1 MTDRALVARLIA
13 RLTDPADHA
22 SAADT
27 PIDLSALDA
36 RALGTVWPALR
47 RVEYEILVRDE
58 AFDDPRAGF
67 ACWLHQ
73 QIDALGL
80 VPLIDADAALELF
93 RAIPAGEWKRALE
106 DLPCLDAL
114 PSSALQAEL
123 ARIAGEPEE
132 GGLRAAS
139 VYGAYTLDWFAG
151 RRDFSARRAAY
162 AQLLADSSFRVR
174 ELDVLPALGP
184 AALLALAATDSGYFM
199 PKRLWIDSS
208 DPAMTLMEEAA
219 YVAFAR
225 DALTDAARQ
234 VAALHAGTVPY
245 EADRAFTT
253 NDAQVLSRAARVAAY
268 RDEAWLRPL
277 IGPLLTGVCVAPT
290 AAKTAPS
297 QSLAIALGHAIETI
311 PTPESVRALRDALAV
326 VRHAGVQKK
335 LARNLKPA
343 ERALGERPHTAL
355 RMTLD
360 AKPDKKAL
368 AILAACMEAGFWQS
382 MTLGHA
388 EWRERLVDAPA
399 GAAFSARVI
408 WQARRS
414 DGTTQSF
421 MPDIA
426 KGKVVLRD
434 AAGNACEIADDC
446 AIRLWHPLLADADE
460 RLAWQRAIVGRAL
473 RQPIRQAFRE
483 YYVPGDGDASS
494 SDTAMFEGHV
504 LSSRPLLGVAR
515 REGWS
520 IRAYDDALVREF
532 GDVRAT
538 FVVDARLFPGSESHG
553 TSRRLHVE
561 RRHGARWA
569 PLPIGDIDPVV
580 FSEVAR
586 AVDLLVS
593 VSAFALDDEAT
604 RAAAAAHTTDPARQ
618 RDIETERQDRL
629 NRLSDLPQG
638 VMARHRRHVL
648 SLVFAEPV
656 AQGRIVIDE
665 RYVRVGAWAVHCATG
680 RVTRDGEPLESMID
694 SPSAPSAPRAVPWLP
709 YDEALLQRIVDVVA
723 GLLD

>member
-1 MTDRALVARLIA
+1 MTDRPLVALLVARL
-13 RLTDPADHA
+13 TGTADHPRFTG
-22 SAADT
+22 T

-36 RALGTVWPALR
+36 HALGAVWPALR
-47 RVEYEILVRDE
+47 RVEQEIMQRDH
-58 AFDDPRAGF
+58 ADDDPRAEF
-67 ACWLHQ
+67 ARWLRR

-80 VPLIDADAALELF
+80 APLVDADAALELF
-93 RAIPAGEWKRALE
+93 RDIPAGGWKRALE

-114 PSSALQAEL
+114 PSPALQAEL
-123 ARIAGEPEE
+123 ARIAAEPEE
-132 GGLRAAS
+132 GEMRAAS
-139 VYGAYTLDWFAG
+139 AYGAYALDWFAG
-151 RRDFSARRAAY
+151 RRDFSARRDAY
-162 AQLLADSSFRVR
+162 AQALAHSPFRVR
-174 ELDVLPALGP
+174 ELDVLPELGA
-184 AALLALAATDSGYFM
+184 AALLALAATNDGYFA
-199 PKRLWIDSS
+199 PKRLWIDYS
-208 DPAMTLMEEAA
+208 DPAVTLAQDAA

-234 VAALHAGTVPY
+234 VAALHAGAVPY

-253 NDAQVLSRAARVAAY
+253 DDAQVVARAARVAAY

-297 QSLAIALGHAIETI
+297 QSLAIALGHAVETI

-360 AKPDKKAL
+360 AKPDKKQL
-368 AILAACMEAGFWQS
+368 AMLATCMEAGFWQPMS
-382 MTLGHA
+382 LGHA
-388 EWRERLVDAPA
+388 EWRERLIDAPA
-399 GAAFSARVI
+399 GAAFSARMI
-408 WQARRS
+408 WQARGR
-414 DGTTQSF
+414 DGSTQSF
-421 MPDIA
+421 MPEIA
-426 KGKVVLRD
+426 KGKVVPRD
-434 AAGNACEIADDC
+434 AAGRACDIAADSD
-446 AIRLWHPLLADADE
+446 IRLWHPLLADADE
-460 RLAWQRAIVGRAL
+460 RLAWQRAIVGRSL
-473 RQPIRQAFRE
+473 RQPVRQAFRQ
-483 YYVPGDGDASS
+483 YYVPADDDASA
-494 SDTAMFEGHV
+494 SDCAMFEGHV

-520 IRAYDDALVREF
+520 IRAYDDGLVREF

-538 FVVDARLFPGSESHG
+538 FLVDARLYPGSEGHG
-553 TSRRLHVE
+553 TSRRLYVE
-561 RRHGARWA
+561 RRHERRWA
-569 PLPIGDIDPVV
+569 PVPIGEIDRVV
-580 FSEVAR
+580 FSEIAR

-593 VSAFALDDEAT
+593 VAAFALDDDAT
-604 RAAAAAHTTDPARQ
+604 RAAAAALTTDPVRQ
-618 RDIETERQDRL
+618 HALDTERRHRL
-629 NRLSDLPQG
+629 NRLSDLPLG

-656 AQGRIVIDE
+656 AQGRITIDE
-665 RYVRVGAWAVHCATG
+665 RHVRVGAWAVHCATG
-680 RVTRDGEPLESMID
+680 RVTRDGEPAIEPPP
-694 SPSAPSAPRAVPWLP
+694 SPLRAVPWLP

>member
-1 MTDRALVARLIA
+1 MTDRALAALLVARL
-13 RLTDPADHA
+13 TGTADHPRFTG
-22 SAADT
+22 T
-27 PIDLSALDA
+27 PIDLSTLDA
-36 RALGTVWPALR
+36 HTLGTVWPALR
-47 RVEYEILVRDE
+47 RTEREIIQRDF
-58 AFDDPRAGF
+58 AYDAPRAEF
-67 ACWLHQ
+67 VRWLHG

-80 VPLIDADAALELF
+80 VPLVDADTALELF
-93 RAIPAGEWKRALE
+93 RDIPPGAWQRALQE
-106 DLPCLDAL
+106 LPCLDAL
-114 PSSALQAEL
+114 PSPALQAEL

-139 VYGAYTLDWFAG
+139 AYGAYALDWFAG
-151 RRDFSARRAAY
+151 RRDFSARRDAY
-162 AQLLADSSFRVR
+162 AQALADSPFRVR

-184 AALLALAATDSGYFM
+184 AALLALAATHDGYFA
-199 PKRLWIDSS
+199 PKRLWIDFS
-208 DPAMTLMEEAA
+208 DPAVTLAEDAA
-219 YVAFAR
+219 YVEFAR
-225 DALTDAARQ
+225 DALTEAVRQ

-245 EADRAFTT
+245 QADRAFTT
-253 NDAQVLSRAARVAAY
+253 DDAQVVARAARVAAY

-297 QSLAIALGHAIETI
+297 QSLAIALGHAVETI
-311 PTPESVRALRDALAV
+311 PTPESVRALRDALAA

-360 AKPDKKAL
+360 AKPDNKQL
-368 AILAACMEAGFWQS
+368 AMLAACMEAGFWQPI
-382 MTLGHA
+382 TLGHA

-399 GAAFSARVI
+399 GAAFSTRMI
-408 WQARRS
+408 WQARGH
-414 DGTTQSF
+414 DGTTLSF
-421 MPDIA
+421 MPDVA

-434 AAGNACEIADDC
+434 AAGHACDIADDSD
-446 AIRLWHPLLADADE
+446 IRLWHPLLADADE

-483 YYVPGDGDASS
+483 YYVPEESDAAA
-494 SDTAMFEGHV
+494 SDSAMFEGHV

-520 IRAYDDALVREF
+520 IRAYDGGLVREF

-538 FVVDARLFPGSESHG
+538 FVVDARLYPGSESHG

-561 RRHGARWA
+561 RRHERRWV
-569 PLPIGDIDPVV
+569 PLPIGEIDRVV

-593 VSAFALDDEAT
+593 VSAFALDDDAT
-604 RAAAAAHTTDPARQ
+604 RAATAALTVDPVRQ
-618 RDIETERQDRL
+618 RDIDAERWQRL
-629 NRLSDLPQG
+629 NRLSDLPLG
-638 VMARHRRHVL
+638 VMARHRKHVL
-648 SLVFAEPV
+648 SLVFADAI
-656 AQGRIVIDE
+656 AQGRMAIDE
-665 RYVRVGAWAVHCATG
+665 RHVRVGAWSVHCATG
-680 RVTRDGEPLESMID
+680 RVTRDGEPVEPATEPPP
-694 SPSAPSAPRAVPWLP
+694 SPLRAVPWLP

>member
-1 MTDRALVARLIA
+1 MTDRALVALLVA
-13 RLTDPADHA
+13 RLTGTADHPRFTGA
-22 SAADT
+22 

-36 RALGTVWPALR
+36 HTLGAVWPTLR
-47 RVEYEILVRDE
+47 RTEREIVPPDC
-58 AFDDPRAGF
+58 AYNDPRAEF
-67 ACWLHQ
+67 ARWLRG

-80 VPLIDADAALELF
+80 VPLVDADAALELF
-93 RAIPAGEWKRALE
+93 RDIPPGAWQRALE
-106 DLPCLDAL
+106 ELPCLDAP
-114 PSSALQAEL
+114 PSPALQAEL

-139 VYGAYTLDWFAG
+139 AYGAYALDWFAG
-151 RRDFSARRAAY
+151 RRDFSARRDAY
-162 AQLLADSSFRVR
+162 AQALADSPFRVR
-174 ELDVLPALGP
+174 ELDVLPELGP
-184 AALLALAATDSGYFM
+184 AALLALAATHDGYFA
-199 PKRLWIDSS
+199 PKRLWIDFS
-208 DPAMTLMEEAA
+208 DPAVTLAEDAA
-219 YVAFAR
+219 YVEFAR
-225 DALTDAARQ
+225 DALTEAARQ

-245 EADRAFTT
+245 QTDRAFTT
-253 NDAQVLSRAARVAAY
+253 DDAQVVARAARVAAY

-277 IGPLLTGVCVAPT
+277 IGPLLMGVCVAPT

-297 QSLAIALGHAIETI
+297 QSLAIALGHAVETI
-311 PTPESVRALRDALAV
+311 PTPESVRALRDALAA

-360 AKPDKKAL
+360 AKPDKKQL
-368 AILAACMEAGFWQS
+368 AMLAACMEAGFWQP

-399 GAAFSARVI
+399 GATFSARMI
-408 WQARRS
+408 WHARAG
-414 DGTTQSF
+414 DGSTQSF

-434 AAGNACEIADDC
+434 AAGRACDIANDSD
-446 AIRLWHPLLADADE
+446 IRLWHPLLADADE

-473 RQPIRQAFRE
+473 RQPVRQAFRE
-483 YYVPGDGDASS
+483 YYVPAESEASA
-494 SDTAMFEGHV
+494 SDSAMFEGHV

-520 IRAYDDALVREF
+520 IRAYDDGLVREF
-532 GDVRAT
+532 GDMRAT
-538 FVVDARLFPGSESHG
+538 FLVDARLYPGSESHG

-561 RRHGARWA
+561 GRHGRRWV
-569 PLPIGDIDPVV
+569 PLPIGEIDRVV

-593 VSAFALDDEAT
+593 VAAFALDDDAT
-604 RAAAAAHTTDPARQ
+604 RAAASAQTVDPVRL
-618 RDIETERQDRL
+618 REIEAERWQRL
-629 NRLSDLPQG
+629 NRLSDLPLG
-638 VMARHRRHVL
+638 VMARHRKHVL
-648 SLVFAEPV
+648 SLVFAEPI
-656 AQGRIVIDE
+656 AQGRMTIDE
-665 RYVRVGAWAVHCATG
+665 RHVRVGAWSVHCATG
-680 RVTRDGEPLESMID
+680 RVTHDGEPVDAAIEPPP
-694 SPSAPSAPRAVPWLP
+694 SPLRAVPWLP

>member
-1 MTDRALVARLIA
+1 MTDRALSALLVARL
-13 RLTDPADHA
+13 TGTADHPRFTG
-22 SAADT
+22 T
-27 PIDLSALDA
+27 PIDLSTLDA
-36 RALGTVWPALR
+36 HALGTVWPALR
-47 RVEYEILVRDE
+47 RAERAIMQRDFEY
-58 AFDDPRAGF
+58 DDPRAEF
-67 ACWLHQ
+67 ARWLRG

-80 VPLIDADAALELF
+80 VPLVDADAALELF
-93 RAIPAGEWKRALE
+93 RDIPPGAWQRALE
-106 DLPCLDAL
+106 ELPCLDAL
-114 PSSALQAEL
+114 PSPALQVEL
-123 ARIAGEPEE
+123 ARIASEPGED
-132 GGLRAAS
+132 GLRSAS
-139 VYGAYTLDWFAG
+139 AYGAYALDWFAG
-151 RRDFSARRAAY
+151 RRDFSARRDAY
-162 AQLLADSSFRVR
+162 AQALADSPFRVR
-174 ELDVLPALGP
+174 ELDVLPELGP
-184 AALLALAATDSGYFM
+184 AALLALAATHDGYFA
-199 PKRLWIDSS
+199 PKRLWLDFS
-208 DPAMTLMEEAA
+208 DPAVTLAEDAA
-219 YVAFAR
+219 YVEFAR
-225 DALTDAARQ
+225 DALTEAARQ
-234 VAALHAGTVPY
+234 VSAIHAGTVPY

-253 NDAQVLSRAARVAAY
+253 DDAQVVARAARVAAY

-277 IGPLLTGVCVAPT
+277 IGPLLTGVCLAPT

-297 QSLAIALGHAIETI
+297 QSLAIALGHAVETI
-311 PTPESVRALRDALAV
+311 PTPESVRALRDALAT

-360 AKPDKKAL
+360 AKPDKKQL
-368 AILAACMEAGFWQS
+368 AMLAACMEAGFWQP

-399 GAAFSARVI
+399 GAAFSARMI
-408 WQARRS
+408 WHARGS
-414 DGTTQSF
+414 DGSTQSF

-434 AAGNACEIADDC
+434 AAGHACDIGDGSD
-446 AIRLWHPLLADADE
+446 IRLWHPLLADAEE

-473 RQPIRQAFRE
+473 RQPVRQAFRE
-483 YYVPGDGDASS
+483 YYVPADGDAAA
-494 SDTAMFEGHV
+494 SDSAMFEGHV

-538 FVVDARLFPGSESHG
+538 FLVDARLYPGSDSHG

-561 RRHGARWA
+561 RRHERRWV
-569 PLPIGDIDPVV
+569 PLPIGEIDRVV

-593 VSAFALDDEAT
+593 VSAFALDDDAT
-604 RAAAAAHTTDPARQ
+604 RAAAAALTVDPVRRRDIDADRRQ
-618 RDIETERQDRL
+618 RLD
-629 NRLSDLPQG
+629 RLSDLPLG
-638 VMARHRRHVL
+638 VMARHRQHVL
-648 SLVFAEPV
+648 ALVFADAI
-656 AQGRIVIDE
+656 AQGRMTIDE
-665 RYVRVGAWAVHCATG
+665 RHVRVGAWSVHCATG
-680 RVTRDGEPLESMID
+680 RVTRDGEPVEPATEPPP
-694 SPSAPSAPRAVPWLP
+694 SPLRAVPWLP

>member
-1 MTDRALVARLIA
+1 MTDHALVALLVA
-13 RLTDPADHA
+13 RLTDPAAPSGSVDE
-22 SAADT
+22 
-27 PIDLSALDA
+27 PIDLSTLDA
-36 RALGTVWPALR
+36 PALGAVWPAFR
-47 RVEYEILVRDE
+47 RVGHELLVRDR
-58 AFDDPRAGF
+58 AFDDPRAVF
-67 ACWLHQ
+67 ACWLRR

-93 RAIPAGEWKRALE
+93 RAIPAGGWKRALE
-106 DLPCLDAL
+106 DLPSLDAL
-114 PSSALQAEL
+114 PSAALQAEL

-139 VYGAYTLDWFAG
+139 AYAAYALDRFAG
-151 RRDFSARRAAY
+151 RRDFSARHEAY
-162 AQLLADSSFRVR
+162 AQALADSPFRVR
-174 ELDVLPALGP
+174 ELDVLPELGP
-184 AALLALAATDSGYFM
+184 AALLALAATNDGYFA
-199 PKRLWIDSS
+199 PKRLWLDLS
-208 DPAMTLMEEAA
+208 DPAVTLAEEAA

-225 DALTDAARQ
+225 HALTEAARQ

-253 NDAQVLSRAARVAAY
+253 EDAQVLSRAARVAAY

-343 ERALGERPHTAL
+343 ERALGERPRTAL

-360 AKPDKKAL
+360 AKPDKKQL
-368 AILAACMEAGFWQS
+368 AMLATCMEAGFWQP

-399 GAAFSARVI
+399 GAAFSARMI
-408 WQARRS
+408 WLAQNNG
-414 DGTTQSF
+414 DGSTQSF
-421 MPDIA
+421 IPDIA

-434 AAGNACEIADDC
+434 AAGQACEIADDC
-446 AIRLWHPLLADADE
+446 EIRLWHPLLADADE
-460 RLAWQRAIVGRAL
+460 RLAWQRTFIGRSL
-473 RQPIRQAFRE
+473 RQPVRQAFRE
-483 YYVPGDGDASS
+483 YYVASDGDASA
-494 SDTAMFEGHV
+494 SDSAMFEGHV

-538 FVVDARLFPGSESHG
+538 FVVDARLYPGSESHG
-553 TSRRLHVE
+553 TSRRLHFE
-561 RRHGARWA
+561 RRHGARWL
-569 PLPIGDIDPVV
+569 PVPIGEIDRVV

-593 VSAFALDDEAT
+593 VSAFALDDDAT
-604 RAAAAAHTTDPARQ
+604 HAAVAARATDPVRQ
-618 RDIETERQDRL
+618 RDIETERRDRL
-629 NRLSDLPQG
+629 NRLSDLPLG
-638 VMARHRRHVL
+638 VMARHRKHVL
-648 SLVFAEPV
+648 SLVFADAL
-656 AQGRIVIDE
+656 AQGRMTIDE
-665 RYVRVGAWAVHCATG
+665 RHVRVGAWSVHCATG
-680 RVTRDGEPLESMID
+680 RVTRDGELVDATTAPPPSPL
-694 SPSAPSAPRAVPWLP
+694 RAVPWLP

>member
-1 MTDRALVARLIA
+1 MTDRPLVALLVARL
-13 RLTDPADHA
+13 TGSADHPRFTG
-22 SAADT
+22 T

-36 RALGTVWPALR
+36 RALGAIWPALR
-47 RVEYEILVRDE
+47 RVEHELMQREHAY
-58 AFDDPRAGF
+58 DDPRAEF
-67 ACWLHQ
+67 ARWLCR

-80 VPLIDADAALELF
+80 APLVDADAALELF
-93 RAIPAGEWKRALE
+93 RDIQAGEWKRALE

-114 PSSALQAEL
+114 PSPALQAEL
-123 ARIAGEPEE
+123 ARIVAEPEE
-132 GGLRAAS
+132 GRLRAVSA
-139 VYGAYTLDWFAG
+139 YGAYALDWFAG
-151 RRDFSARRAAY
+151 RRDFSARRDAY
-162 AQLLADSSFRVR
+162 AQALADSPFRVR
-174 ELDVLPALGP
+174 ELDVLPELGP
-184 AALLALAATDSGYFM
+184 AALLALAATNDGYFA
-199 PKRLWIDSS
+199 PKRLWIDYS
-208 DPAMTLMEEAA
+208 DPAVTLAQDAA

-225 DALTDAARQ
+225 DALTDAAGQ
-234 VAALHAGTVPY
+234 VAALHAGAVPY

-253 NDAQVLSRAARVAAY
+253 DDAQVVARAARVAAY

-290 AAKTAPS
+290 AARTAPS
-297 QSLAIALGHAIETI
+297 QSLAIALGHAVETI

-360 AKPDKKAL
+360 AKPDKKQL
-368 AILAACMEAGFWQS
+368 AMLAACMEAGFWQPMS
-382 MTLGHA
+382 LGHA

-399 GAAFSARVI
+399 GAAFSARMI
-408 WQARRS
+408 WQARSR
-414 DGTTQSF
+414 DGATQSF

-426 KGKVVLRD
+426 AGKVVPRD
-434 AAGNACEIADDC
+434 AAGHACDIAADSD
-446 AIRLWHPLLADADE
+446 IRLWHPLLADADE

-483 YYVPGDGDASS
+483 YYVPADDDASA
-494 SDTAMFEGHV
+494 SDCAMFEGHV

-520 IRAYDDALVREF
+520 IRAYDDGLAREF

-538 FVVDARLFPGSESHG
+538 FIVDARLYPGSEGHG
-553 TSRRLHVE
+553 TSRRLYVE
-561 RRHGARWA
+561 RRHERRWA
-569 PLPIGDIDPVV
+569 PVPIGEIDRVV
-580 FSEVAR
+580 FSEIAR

-593 VSAFALDDEAT
+593 VAAFALDDDAT
-604 RAAAAAHTTDPARQ
+604 RAAAAALTTDPVRQ
-618 RDIETERQDRL
+618 HALDTERRHRL
-629 NRLSDLPQG
+629 NRLSDLPLG

-656 AQGRIVIDE
+656 AQGRITIDE
-665 RYVRVGAWAVHCATG
+665 RHVRVGAWAVHCATG
-680 RVTRDGEPLESMID
+680 RVTRDGEPVEPAIE
-694 SPSAPSAPRAVPWLP
+694 PPPAPLRAVPWLP

-723 GLLD
+723 GLLG

>member
-1 MTDRALVARLIA
+1 MTDRALVALLIA
-13 RLTDPADHA
+13 RLTDPADQA
-22 SAADT
+22 GSTGT
-27 PIDLSALDA
+27 PIDLSTLDA
-36 RALGTVWPALR
+36 PALGTVWPAFR
-47 RVEYEILVRDE
+47 RVEHEILVRDQ
-58 AFDDPRAGF
+58 AFDDPRAIF
-67 ACWLHQ
+67 AGWLRR

-93 RAIPAGEWKRALE
+93 RAIPAGGWKRALE

-114 PSSALQAEL
+114 PSPALQAEL

-139 VYGAYTLDWFAG
+139 VYGAYALDWFAG
-151 RRDFSARRAAY
+151 RRDFSARRDAC
-162 AQLLADSSFRVR
+162 AQALADSPFRVR

-184 AALLALAATDSGYFM
+184 AGLLALAATDSGYFA
-199 PKRLWIDSS
+199 PKRLWIDFS
-208 DPAMTLMEEAA
+208 DPAVTLAEDAA

-225 DALTDAARQ
+225 EALTEAAQ
-234 VAALHAGTVPY
+234 QIAALHAGAVPY

-253 NDAQVLSRAARVAAY
+253 DDAQVISRAARVAAY
-268 RDEAWLRPL
+268 RDETWLRPL

-297 QSLAIALGHAIETI
+297 QSLAIALGHAVETI

-360 AKPDKKAL
+360 AKPDKKQL
-368 AILAACMEAGFWQS
+368 TMLAACMEAGFWQP

-399 GAAFSARVI
+399 GAAFSARMI
-408 WQARRS
+408 WQARGS

-426 KGKVVLRD
+426 KGQVVLRD
-434 AAGNACEIADDC
+434 EAGHACEIADDSD
-446 AIRLWHPLLADADE
+446 IRLWHPLLADADE

-473 RQPIRQAFRE
+473 RQPVRQAFRE
-483 YYVPGDGDASS
+483 YYVPSDDDASA
-494 SDTAMFEGHV
+494 SDSAMFEGHV

-532 GDVRAT
+532 GNVRAT
-538 FVVDARLFPGSESHG
+538 FFVDARLYPGSESHG
-553 TSRRLHVE
+553 TSRRLVVE

-569 PLPIGDIDPVV
+569 PVPIGEIDRVV

-593 VSAFALDDEAT
+593 VAAFALDDDTT
-604 RAAAAAHTTDPARQ
+604 RAAAAALATDPVRLRDLESERWQ
-618 RDIETERQDRL
+618 RL
-629 NRLSDLPQG
+629 KRLSDLPLG
-638 VMARHRRHVL
+638 VMARHRKHVL
-648 SLVFAEPV
+648 SLIFAEPV
-656 AQGRIVIDE
+656 AQGRITLDE
-665 RYVRVGAWAVHCATG
+665 RHVRVGAWSVHCATG
-680 RVTRDGEPLESMID
+680 RVTRDGEPVAPAIAPPP
-694 SPSAPSAPRAVPWLP
+694 SPLRAAPWLP